1 MTTVTVTGLNLS
13 AQQALF
19 PERFRWCRAGILN
32 VHKFTDIEF
41 EFDGGMLVLR
51 GPNGSGKTRAL
62 DMLFP
67 FLLTGDRRRMGSGN
81 GSPVTVES
89 LMKVMSAGATN
100 RVGYVWAEC
109 RTFAGEYRTVGAFFR
124 YSSNTSQAKVAYFL
138 TPLRVGIDLH
148 LMDQHRQP
156 LPRQALG
163 EVLGA
168 RQLTDSAAEHRAR
181 VAQELFGLT
190 DTRGRMRMDAA
201 VELLYKLR
209 SPLFGAKPEA
219 ADVVR
224 LLTEALP
231 PLPDDTLRTAGHQLD
246 DLKDTRDRQSDIEEA
261 AKHAADTLEVYRGY
275 AATVI
280 SAEAAKLAE
289 VSDAAQALQAA
300 EDSARAHEETAGSN
314 LRDAKTAAASAK
326 DRIDELSSRKGALE
340 SSPAYKDFL
349 GLVDRRNAADALKS
363 AAAAELSK
371 WWTLWG
377 NIESAV
383 GRASATAGSVGD
395 AAKQLAA
402 TVNDAAAAATAAG
415 TPHSLPAVAVAIGG
429 EPGEP
434 VSTRRTVDDDRS
446 EMVHAPFPTIRV
458 SPADLSD
465 VTSAAG
471 LLRDAA
477 TERAAA
483 AHTRLETAKQLA
495 SDEIAVERAEEAA
508 TTARAGADTAKK
520 EAESAAERRATVRVK
535 LAENWVRWVRSDET
549 SELLAGTDWDA
560 TPLRSLLAGDGLP
573 DLSSLD
579 GAAGGVSSDAFAAIA
594 VNTGSVAGKLAAVAE
609 EENLL
614 TGEQTDLTSKKD
626 QPPTAPAWVTVQGGV
641 PFWRAVDFVPGT
653 PANIQAA
660 VESALSAS
668 GILTGAVT
676 ADGVSPAPGELIV
689 SAAGTPAS
697 RSLADLLSVD
707 THSDASVAAGRILKR
722 IGFNDPNHPVNV
734 NADGSW
740 NVGVTA
746 GKPATVDE
754 ARYIGAAAQERARQA
769 RLRQITERLLELAGI
784 HDELQ
789 TEAGELAERKE
800 RIGVNIAAAPS
811 SSHAYQADSDEKSAA
826 TAADRAWQASNTA
839 NDAALTARSAW
850 DERAST
856 HRRACEH
863 SGLPTGVA
871 DLRKAATLFGGTV
884 DACRKV
890 DTAATALD
898 RQVAQFRSTALE
910 INAAVDAAS
919 GTHTSAEAAVTDW
932 RVAAIAVRELE
943 AVAGTDAANVAAEIT
958 TVTKDLRDTTAEKE
972 GWDSKVIQFTGTHS
986 SAVTTTENAATVSEA
1001 AASLAQSALHAVA
1014 AVLQLPG
1021 FTAAATGTPDPAPT
1035 GSDITPDALIEWVA
1049 ASVPKYR
1056 PVSID
1061 TVHLSVDSLR
1071 AHVTQMFEVIRR
1083 TDRDVLLVDL
1093 INGEGSHPLA
1103 IATADLAVRAETG
1116 RQALMDAEYELFSN
1130 FIIEGVAAD
1139 IRRTIA
1145 LAASTVKETSGRVSK
1160 FRTSNGIGVRLLFSA
1175 NGNVS
1180 DDIARIREL
1189 VSIADEVRTVNQNKE
1204 LSTLLRRAVEE
1215 AYNQNRAEGYGKA
1228 LNDCLDYRTWYTV
1241 DPVVLGPGESQ
1252 ERSLKGAKLS
1262 TGELRYVSL
1271 LTLICALDSHLT
1283 ALPGTTPRLLLLD
1296 DAFIAIDENGRRI
1309 LMSILVDR
1317 DIDVVMTGFDLWLH
1331 YPEISSLDEFDIVAT
1346 GDESPTTSVRHHWDG
1361 HKRHLRAV

>member
-1 MTTVTVTGLNLS
+1 MTTATVTGLNLS

-124 YSSNTSQAKVAYFL
+124 YSANTSQAKVAYFL

-156 LPRQALG
+156 LSRQALG

-168 RQLTDSAAEHRAR
+168 GQLTDSAAEHRAR

-280 SAEAAKLAE
+280 SAEASKLAE

-300 EDSARAHEETAGSN
+300 EDSARADEETAGSN

-326 DRIDELSSRKGALE
+326 ERIDELSSRKGALE

-377 NIESAV
+377 NVESAV
-383 GRASATAGSVGD
+383 GRASSTAGSVGD
-395 AAKQLAA
+395 AGKQLAA

-415 TPHSLPAVAVAIGG
+415 TSHSLPAVTVTIGG
-429 EPGEP
+429 EPGVP
-434 VSTRRTVDDDRS
+434 VSTRRTVDVDRS
-446 EMVHAPFPTIRV
+446 EMVHAPIPTIRV
-458 SPADLSD
+458 SPVDLSG
-465 VTSAAG
+465 VTSAAE

-483 AHTRLETAKQLA
+483 AHTRLETAEQLA
-495 SDEIAVERAEEAA
+495 SDEIPVERAEEAA

-520 EAESAAERRATVRVK
+520 GAESAAELRATVRVE

-594 VNTGSVAGKLAAVAE
+594 VNTGSIAGKLAAVAE

-614 TGEQTDLTSKKD
+614 TSEQTELTSMKD
-626 QPPTAPAWVTVQGGV
+626 QPPAPPPWVTVQGGV
-641 PFWRAVDFVPGT
+641 PFWRAVDFAPGT

-697 RSLADLLSVD
+697 RSLADLLTVD
-707 THSDASVAAGRILKR
+707 THSDASTAVARILKR

-734 NADGSW
+734 NDDGSW
-740 NVGVTA
+740 KVGVTA
-746 GKPATVDE
+746 GKPATVHE

-769 RLRQITERLLELAGI
+769 RLRQISERLLELAGI

-789 TEAGELAERKE
+789 TEADELAERKE
-800 RIGVNIAAAPS
+800 RIGVNIAAAPT

-826 TAADRAWQASNTA
+826 TSADRAWQASNTA

-863 SGLPTGVA
+863 AGLPTGVA
-871 DLRKAATLFGGTV
+871 DLRKAATLFGDTV

-890 DTAATALD
+890 DTAAAALD

-932 RVAAIAVRELE
+932 RVAAIAVHELE
-943 AVAGTDAANVAAEIT
+943 AVVGTDAANVAAEIT
-958 TVTKDLRDTTAEKE
+958 TVTKDLRDTAVEKN
-972 GWDSKVIQFTGTHS
+972 GWDAEVINFTGIHS
-986 SAVTTTENAATVSEA
+986 AAAITTVNAAA
-1001 AASLAQSALHAVA
+1001 AAGAAVERAQSALHAVA

-1021 FTAAATGTPDPAPT
+1021 FTEAATGTPDPAPT

-1049 ASVPKYR
+1049 ASVPNHR
-1056 PVSID
+1056 SVSID
-1061 TVHLSVDSLR
+1061 NVHLSVDGLR

-1093 INGEGSHPLA
+1093 IDGEGSHPLA
-1103 IATADLAVRAETG
+1103 TATADLAVRAETG

-1145 LAASTVKETSGRVSK
+1145 LAASTVKEASGRVSK
-1160 FRTSNGIGVRLLFSA
+1160 FRTSNGIGVRLVFSA

-1189 VSIADEVRTVNQNKE
+1189 VSIADEVRTLNQNNE